1 MRSRRSRTPS
11 LGVPISC
18 TACLRAADGNAI
30 RVPRNPM
37 ILQEYQRACRR
48 SCSSR
53 LATLH
58 DRTPRRAAAAPLHD
72 PRRRTAPGARASAGG
87 EPRGRRVAAN
97 APRPWRP
104 AGMTARP
111 AVAAPLGRPVRAS
124 HDTVE
129 PRPAVPPPPRARI
142 TTRRTHHRARSES
155 LIDAGFLDTRM
166 SGAVRFA
173 PPFQPPRE
181 VLMTKAQ
188 LVTRLAEGT
197 GASRKQIDQMLAS
210 MIDTVVKTVK
220 KGESVKI
227 PGLGIF
233 RLRKMKARMVRNPQ
247 TGEPIKIP
255 ARKKV
260 GFSVA
265 KTFKETVLGNSKK

>member
-1 MRSRRSRTPS
+1 
-11 LGVPISC
+11 
-18 TACLRAADGNAI
+18 
-30 RVPRNPM
+30 
-37 ILQEYQRACRR
+37 
-48 SCSSR
+48 
-53 LATLH
+53 
-58 DRTPRRAAAAPLHD
+58 
-72 PRRRTAPGARASAGG
+72 
-87 EPRGRRVAAN
+87 
-97 APRPWRP
+97 
-104 AGMTARP
+104 
-111 AVAAPLGRPVRAS
+111 
-124 HDTVE
+124 
-129 PRPAVPPPPRARI
+129 
-142 TTRRTHHRARSES
+142 
-155 LIDAGFLDTRM
+155 
-166 SGAVRFA
+166 
-173 PPFQPPRE
+173 
-181 VLMTKAQ
+181 MTKAQ

-227 PGLGIF
+227 PGLGVF